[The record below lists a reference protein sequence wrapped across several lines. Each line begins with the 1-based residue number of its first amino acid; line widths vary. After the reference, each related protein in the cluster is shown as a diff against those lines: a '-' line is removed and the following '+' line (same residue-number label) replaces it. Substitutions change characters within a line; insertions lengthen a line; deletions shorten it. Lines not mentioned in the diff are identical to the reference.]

1 MRKKRFIF
9 LFVLLGISIGISV
22 VSVYLNF
29 HSFEKKRSNVIGNM
43 EMLIEQQ
50 VEEGNYRCCIEPAC
64 TMCFMGDWLWDDG
77 ICRCDDMIA
86 NGEDD
91 KVCPQCIKGLEKG
104 ICKSTNEEP
113 CDLEGGDNF
122 KALNS

>member
-1 MRKKRFIF
+1 MRKKRFVF
-9 LFVLLGISIGISV
+9 LFLFIGFFIGISV
-22 VSVYLNF
+22 VSVYPNLQ
-29 HSFEKKRSNVIGNM
+29 SFEKKRSNIINDM

-50 VEEGNYRCCIEPAC
+50 TKEGNYRCCIEPAC

-91 KVCPQCIKGLEKG
+91 KVCPQCKKGLEEG
-104 ICKSTNEEP
+104 SCKSTDKKP
-113 CDLEGGDNF
+113 CDLGKGDNF